1 MSTPF
6 IYQIYV
12 TGAKNIAGYMKDN
25 EPVIFSEQHINQL
38 KQMSEAEQETFAESI
53 KNQY

>member
-1 MSTPF
+1 MNPAF
-6 IYQIYV
+6 LYRIHV
-12 TGAKNIAGYMKDN
+12 TGEKHLCGFVRND